1 MCKAQKQL
9 RVSTCVGEDGNKVQ
23 LVRFQIFLI
32 NIFQLISLSNMK
44 KYLQHSKDI
53 FDEVYKHLST
63 ENHLIYLLILMPFL
77 HFN

>member
-32 NIFQLISLSNMK
+32 SLSNMK

-53 FDEVYKHLST
+53 FDEVYKHLSS